1 LTTWRH
7 AADDRPVRV
16 AVLLIALHATVAVAA
31 DPTVLKAKLER
42 PARGFQIRTTAF
54 EVPPGEREIC
64 QAVRLPVGRAID
76 VDRITVRMPSSSTVV
91 SHHFAMF
98 LADASA
104 PNLPLD
110 GPVTNVGCFGT
121 GGAIVSPI
129 LGFVQRL
136 NGDVIRF
143 PKGIGVTLGPENV
156 LLFNSHYVNVGDA
169 PVTVDVAVNFRKAKR
184 GKIKRHARSF
194 QLGIADIAVPAGAT
208 GSASAEWAVP
218 FPMDVVWVS
227 THSHKHTTT
236 ADVEALAGG
245 TTRPLVH
252 TTSYAEPDF
261 AYFTPPALRLLPG
274 DSIRWTCNYRNATD
288 DVVRFGVSADD
299 EMCFAVGFFLTDDDG
314 PLPPLPP
321 SSFCFGNGLG
331 LVCPA
336 N

>member
-1 LTTWRH
+1 MRVALLL
-7 AADDRPVRV
+7 V
-16 AVLLIALHATVAVAA
+16 AVLATTAIAA
-31 DPTVLKAKLER
+31 DLTTLTPKLRR
-42 PARGFQIRTTAF
+42 PSRGFQLRTARF

-64 QAVRLPVGRAID
+64 QAVRLPVDRAVD
-76 VDRITVRMPSSSTVV
+76 VDRITVRMPSSATVV
-91 SHHFAMF
+91 SHHFAIF
-98 LADASA
+98 LADANA

-110 GPVTNVGCFGT
+110 GPVTNVGCT
-121 GGAIVSPI
+121 GAGGPIVSPI

-143 PKGIGVTLGPENV
+143 PKGVGVSVGPEHV
-156 LLFNSHYVNVGDA
+156 LLFNSHFVNIGDA
-169 PVTVDVAVNFRKAKR
+169 PVTVDIAVNFRKAKR
-184 GKIKRHARSF
+184 RAIKRHAKSF
-194 QLGIADIAVPAGAT
+194 QLGTIDIAVPPGGD
-208 GSASAEWAVP
+208 GSATAEWAVP

-227 THSHKHTTT
+227 THSHKHTTI
-236 ADVEALAGG
+236 ADVEAVIGG

-261 AYFTPPALRLLPG
+261 VYFQPPELRLVPG
-274 DSIRWTCNYRNATD
+274 DTIRWTCNYRNETD
-288 DVVRFGVSADD
+288 RTVTFGVTADD

-321 SSFCFGNGLG
+321 SRFCFGNGLG